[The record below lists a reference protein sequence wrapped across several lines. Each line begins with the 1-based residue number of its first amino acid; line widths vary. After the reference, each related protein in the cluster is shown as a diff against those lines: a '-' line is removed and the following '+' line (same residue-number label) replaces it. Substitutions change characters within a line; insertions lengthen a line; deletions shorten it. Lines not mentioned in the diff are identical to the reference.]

1 MTTTLENNGLEVW
14 TPERQLFKAV
24 TESTTLIAWAT
35 DLSGMCFYLS
45 PEWYRFTGR
54 DCEAGIG
61 LNWLLAIH
69 PEDRATVRQAFFK
82 AHDNRIAYGVAYRLT
97 RPDGS
102 YTLAWA
108 VGLPK
113 FNDNHVFEGFF
124 GTVFPIEGE
133 HRLHLGEHSVS
144 ETTRCLT
151 DREREVLQLIAEGN
165 TSEEAAAILG
175 ITRRTVETHVANAG
189 LKLGGLNRVHTVVR
203 AVRLNEL

>member
-1 MTTTLENNGLEVW
+1 MTTILENTEADIW

-35 DLSGMCFYLS
+35 DIAGMCFYLS

-54 DCEAGIG
+54 DPNAGIG

-69 PEDRATVRQAFFK
+69 PEDRETVRRAFFK
-82 AHDNRIAYGVAYRLT
+82 AHDGRTTYGVAYRLG

-102 YTLAWA
+102 YSLVWA

-113 FNDNHVFEGFF
+113 FGANEVFEGLF

-133 HRLHLGEHSVS
+133 QRLHLGEHNVS

-165 TSEEAAAILG
+165 TSEEAAVILG
-175 ITRRTVETHVANAG
+175 ITRRTVETHIANAG